1 MLRSKQ
7 EYAIQERDSRRV
19 IRKDQREE
27 YFSYNLRDME
37 GPVRPGSR
45 KNDCS
50 VRIASAEVLRQESA
64 EVPRWC
70 LGTCRKAGIA

>member
-7 EYAIQERDSRRV
+7 EYDIQEGDLRRV
-19 IRKDQREE
+19 IREDQREE

-37 GPVRPGSR
+37 GPVRLGFR
-45 KNDCS
+45 KNDPNP
-50 VRIASAEVLRQESA
+50 RIASA

-70 LGTCRKAGIA
+70 SRNL